1 MIHQLRIYEVD
12 PALVEQFDKRFKSHA
27 KRIMERYGFHIESM
41 GYSREAERI
50 EFVYVLTWH
59 DAEQMKAGWDAFM
72 ADSEWDEIK
81 QRSRETTGEPVL
93 AKLADKVLVD
103 SP

>member
-50 EFVYVLTWH
+50 AIRVVCGPRVRRRATFR
-59 DAEQMKAGWDAFM
+59 AAFLPRVWGM
-72 ADSEWDEIK
+72 CVSQVI
-81 QRSRETTGEPVL
+81 L
-93 AKLADKVLVD
+93 
-103 SP
+103 